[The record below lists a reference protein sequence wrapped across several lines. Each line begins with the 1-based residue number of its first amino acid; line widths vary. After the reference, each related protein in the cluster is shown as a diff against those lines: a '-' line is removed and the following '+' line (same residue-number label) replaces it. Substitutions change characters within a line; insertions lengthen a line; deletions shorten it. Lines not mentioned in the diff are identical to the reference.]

1 MSDSRK
7 RGSRGAEAEGASL
20 VTVTIFGHSYSLR
33 AEEDGSYV
41 EELARH
47 VDAKMRTLSVETGVT
62 EAGRVAVLA
71 ALNLA
76 DELEKLRERHRSS
89 EEALETTARELTAAL
104 DRALREPRDTSPA

>member
-1 MSDSRK
+1 
-7 RGSRGAEAEGASL
+7 

-41 EELARH
+41 EELARQ
-47 VDAKMRTLSVETGVT
+47 VDAKMRTLSEQTGTT
-62 EAGRVAVLA
+62 EPVRVAVLA

-76 DELEKLRERHRSS
+76 DELEKLRAEHRAS
-89 EEALETTARELTAAL
+89 EEALESTGRELVSAL

>member
-1 MSDSRK
+1 
-7 RGSRGAEAEGASL
+7 

-47 VDAKMRTLSVETGVT
+47 LDAKMRTLSEQTGTT
-62 EAGRVAVLA
+62 EPLRVAVLA

-76 DELEKLRERHRSS
+76 DELEKLRERHRTS
-89 EEALETTARELTAAL
+89 EEALETTARELNAAL